1 MRTYLTHVIIIPSAS
16 LPVVVPCLMALQS
29 IFSFQSFERNIVCKT
44 VLTLACQLP
53 RCTERVLNG
62 GWPLCNSLLCSAD
75 SPKLHTI
82 SKIASF
88 TTSRLARRRG
98 RRVFLQS
105 SPPLSSPCPSL
116 SFSYHLSLSCLTLS
130 CASHL
135 SYPPPPFSLLACL
148 LPPLYSISFFS
159 PPWIFLFMRALGLLC
174 YLLRVLA
181 VESLAAVIDQF

>member
-1 MRTYLTHVIIIPSAS
+1 MSLSCERIRSFSWRLKLRTYLTHVIIIPSAS

-98 RRVFLQS
+98 RRAAEFFS
-105 SPPLSSPCPSL
+105 KAPLLCHLPAPPSL
-116 SFSYHLSLSCLTLS
+116 SLIIFHSLAWLFRVPPTCRTPPPSPSLLVFFPPYTLSHFFLPHGFSYS
-130 CASHL
+130 
-135 SYPPPPFSLLACL
+135 
-148 LPPLYSISFFS
+148 
-159 PPWIFLFMRALGLLC
+159 WGL
-174 YLLRVLA
+174 
-181 VESLAAVIDQF
+181 

>member
-135 SYPPPPFSLLACL
+135 SSPPPL
-148 LPPLYSISFFS
+148 LPPCLSSSPLILYLIFFS
-159 PPWIFLFMRALGLLC
+159 PMDFLIHEGSRFALLSAASARRG
-174 YLLRVLA
+174 
-181 VESLAAVIDQF
+181 ESRCGN